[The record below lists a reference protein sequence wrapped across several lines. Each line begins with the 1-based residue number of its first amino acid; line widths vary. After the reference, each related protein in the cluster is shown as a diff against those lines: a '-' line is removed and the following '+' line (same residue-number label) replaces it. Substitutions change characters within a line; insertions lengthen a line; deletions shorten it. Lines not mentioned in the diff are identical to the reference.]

1 MSYLSNLV
9 WNLCACHAHALPALA
24 FRPAAAPFGGHKG
37 LLHGFRRENPTSA
50 RCAQARE
57 GVVAPPRLPV
67 LLASPA
73 IWDCELREGHRRRR
87 EGRRRRRD
95 GSCPR
100 GRGRPS
106 PVHHLIEHHVES
118 RQLLPQTAQTS
129 RVHSSDNF
137 LSEIENTQGTANI
150 FPSANIDVW

>member
-1 MSYLSNLV
+1 M
-9 WNLCACHAHALPALA
+9 PA
-24 FRPAAAPFGGHKG
+24 PYGGLKG
-37 LLHGFRRENPTSA
+37 LMLRLRRENLTSA
-50 RCAQARE
+50 RCAQAWE
-57 GVVAPPRLPV
+57 GIFALLRLPR

-73 IWDCELREGHRRRR
+73 FWDCELREGHRWRR

-106 PVHHLIEHHVES
+106 PVHHLIDLIEHHVES

-150 FPSANIDVW
+150 FPSANIDV